1 MIIEPRMRGFIC
13 LTSHPKGCE
22 QNIINQLNYV
32 QAKGKIEG
40 PKKLKDLYLQQL
52 EIINNN
58 YSSTKPLYYSN
69 IFKPLEK

>member
-40 PKKLKDLYLQQL
+40 PKKVLV
-52 EIINNN
+52 IGAATCAAS
-58 YSSTKPLYYSN
+58 SSTGTTTRLR
-69 IFKPLEK
+69 L